1 MCNVPRRFVTQADLM
16 IKCESYLYDIS
27 VEYILGDRLEAPV
40 GNKVVQDE
48 VAGWMS
54 GSSGGKRVSKRV
66 VKLGMK

>member
-1 MCNVPRRFVTQADLM
+1 M
-16 IKCESYLYDIS
+16 IKCESYLNDIS
-27 VEYILGDRLEAPV
+27 VEYILGDRLEAPF

>member
-1 MCNVPRRFVTQADLM
+1 MCNVPRRFVKQADLM

-27 VEYILGDRLEAPV
+27 VEYILGDRLEAPF

-66 VKLGMK
+66 VKRGMK